1 MKILITGAQGQ
12 IGKELVSIANQRGF
26 GIIMSGEYQD
36 WINQQ
41 YEK

>member
-1 MKILITGAQGQ
+1 MLDCEKIKNT
-12 IGKELVSIANQRGF
+12 F